1 MNIATAKEQI
11 KNAVRIY
18 LQKNA
23 DGSYQIPVVHQRPVF
38 VMGPPG
44 LGKTAIMQQI
54 ADEMGLGLV
63 SYSMTHHTRQSA
75 LGLPVIVDR
84 EFDGTHYQ
92 VSEYTMSEILASV
105 YDCMRETGKREGIL
119 FLDEINCVSE
129 TLSPAMLLFLQYKVF
144 GGHQVPPGW
153 VIVTAGNPPRFNK
166 SAHELDA
173 ATRDRL
179 KVMNIEPDYAA
190 FKEYAIRNGVQR
202 CVISYLDIR
211 PDDFYKMTTQVNGM
225 NVVTPRAWEDL
236 SEMIRYHE
244 MLGIPVTDA
253 LVSQYLQDLDTARD
267 FALYYQLYQKYKKAW
282 QTDRILQGL
291 YDEEVL
297 DEAKEARTDERITL
311 VGLLL
316 EQVTGDMDLCVKKHD
331 DLAGQVAALKAQR
344 AKMDARA
351 AEEGLPSET
360 EWTQQRDAVRA
371 ETAQLQSEVA
381 RTQQEIGNMLRF
393 LKDAFGK
400 GLELSIAVNDLSVS
414 RRATAFIGQFLS
426 MDYFEESRELL
437 LHKREEDLL
446 REIRIEL

>member
-244 MLGIPVTDA
+244 QLGIPVTDA
-253 LVSQYLQDLDTARD
+253 LVSQYLQDPDTARD

-331 DLAGQVAALKAQR
+331 DLAGEVATLKAQR

-360 EWTQQRDAVRA
+360 EWTQRRDAVRA

>member
-1 MNIATAKEQI
+1 
-11 KNAVRIY
+11 
-18 LQKNA
+18 
-23 DGSYQIPVVHQRPVF
+23 
-38 VMGPPG
+38 
-44 LGKTAIMQQI
+44 
-54 ADEMGLGLV
+54 
-63 SYSMTHHTRQSA
+63 
-75 LGLPVIVDR
+75 
-84 EFDGTHYQ
+84 
-92 VSEYTMSEILASV
+92 
-105 YDCMRETGKREGIL
+105 
-119 FLDEINCVSE
+119 
-129 TLSPAMLLFLQYKVF
+129 
-144 GGHQVPPGW
+144 
-153 VIVTAGNPPRFNK
+153 
-166 SAHELDA
+166 
-173 ATRDRL
+173 
-179 KVMNIEPDYAA
+179 MNIEPDYAA
-190 FKEYAIRNGVQR
+190 FKEYALRNGVQR

-253 LVSQYLQDLDTARD
+253 LVSQYLQDPDTARD

-282 QTDRILQGL
+282 QTERILQGL

-331 DLAGQVAALKAQR
+331 DLAARVAALKKQR
-344 AKMDARA
+344 AQMDAA
-351 AEEGLPSET
+351 AAMTFAGKSAGASGDSETAAQMDDLRSLPSET

-393 LKDAFGK
+393 LKEAFGK

-426 MDYFEESRELL
+426 MDYFEESRDLL

-446 REIRIEL
+446 QEIRFEL

>member
-18 LQKNA
+18 LQKNE
-23 DGSYQIPVVHQRPVF
+23 DGTYRIPVVHQRPVF

-75 LGLPVIVDR
+75 LGLPVIVTR
-84 EFDGTHYQ
+84 EYEGREYQ

-105 YDCMRETGKREGIL
+105 YDCMRNEGKKEGIL

-153 VIVTAGNPPRFNK
+153 VIVTAGNPPRYNK

-179 KVMNIEPDYAA
+179 KVMNIEPDYRA
-190 FKEYAIRNGVQR
+190 FKEYAIQNSVER
-202 CVISYLDIR
+202 CIISYLDIR
-211 PDDFYKMTTQVNGM
+211 PTDFYKVTTQVNGM

-236 SEMIRYHE
+236 SEMISFHE
-244 MLGIPVTDA
+244 ELGFPVTDA
-253 LVSQYLQDLDTARD
+253 LVTQYLQDPDTARD

-282 QTDRILQGL
+282 KTENILQGL
-291 YDEEVL
+291 ADESVIE
-297 DEAKEARTDERITL
+297 EAKSAKTDERITL

-316 EQVTGDMDLCVKKHD
+316 EQVTGDMDACVRKHD
-331 DLAGQVAALKAQR
+331 DLAARVAKLKQE
-344 AKMDARA
+344 K
-351 AEEGLPSET
+351 AENGRET
-360 EWTQQRDAVRA
+360 VEWTQRRDAVRS
-371 ETAQLQSEVA
+371 ETAMLQSEVA
-381 RTQQEIGNMLRF
+381 HTQQEIGNMLSF
-393 LKDAFGK
+393 LKDAYGR
-400 GLELSIAVNDLSVS
+400 GIELSIAVNDLSVS

-426 MDYFEESRELL
+426 MDYFEESKALL
-437 LHKREEDLL
+437 LHSREEELL
-446 REIRIEL
+446 GEIRIEL

>member
-18 LQKNA
+18 LQKND
-23 DGSYQIPVVHQRPVF
+23 DGTYRIPVVHQRPVF

-75 LGLPVIVDR
+75 LGLPVIVTR
-84 EFDGTHYQ
+84 EYEGREYQ

-105 YDCMRETGKREGIL
+105 YDCMRTEGKKEGIL

-153 VIVTAGNPPRFNK
+153 VIVTAGNPPRYNK

-179 KVMNIEPDYAA
+179 KVMNIEPDYRA
-190 FKEYAIRNGVQR
+190 FKEYAIQNNVER
-202 CVISYLDIR
+202 CIISYLDIR
-211 PDDFYKMTTQVNGM
+211 PTDFYKVTTQVNGM

-236 SEMIRYHE
+236 SEMISFHE
-244 MLGIPVTDA
+244 ELAIPVTDA
-253 LVSQYLQDLDTARD
+253 LVTQYLQDPDTARD

-282 QTDRILQGL
+282 KTENILQGL
-291 YDEEVL
+291 VDESVIE
-297 DEAKEARTDERITL
+297 EAKSAKTDERITL

-316 EQVTGDMDLCVKKHD
+316 EQVTGDMDACVKKHD
-331 DLAGQVAALKAQR
+331 DLAARVAKLKAE
-344 AKMDARA
+344 K
-351 AEEGLPSET
+351 AETGRET
-360 EWTQQRDAVRA
+360 VEWTQRRDAVRS
-371 ETAQLQSEVA
+371 ETAMLQSEVA
-381 RTQQEIGNMLRF
+381 HTQQEIGNMLNF
-393 LKDAFGK
+393 LKEAYGK
-400 GLELSIAVNDLSVS
+400 GIELSIAVNDLSVS

-426 MDYFEESRELL
+426 MDYFEESKALL
-437 LHKREEDLL
+437 LHSREEDLL

>member
-1 MNIATAKEQI
+1 MLLFQ
-11 KNAVRIY
+11 Y
-18 LQKNA
+18 LLDIDDLHALRLQCGPDPAGEA
-23 DGSYQIPVVHQRPVF
+23 DGVGIVAVDADGIGLDGDDLARDGLDTALLDHAHGARDGQIPVVHQRPVF

-253 LVSQYLQDLDTARD
+253 LVSQYLQDPDTGRD
-267 FALYYQLYQKYKKAW
+267 FAL
-282 QTDRILQGL
+282 
-291 YDEEVL
+291 
-297 DEAKEARTDERITL
+297 
-311 VGLLL
+311 
-316 EQVTGDMDLCVKKHD
+316 
-331 DLAGQVAALKAQR
+331 
-344 AKMDARA
+344 
-351 AEEGLPSET
+351 
-360 EWTQQRDAVRA
+360 
-371 ETAQLQSEVA
+371 
-381 RTQQEIGNMLRF
+381 
-393 LKDAFGK
+393 
-400 GLELSIAVNDLSVS
+400 
-414 RRATAFIGQFLS
+414 
-426 MDYFEESRELL
+426 
-437 LHKREEDLL
+437 
-446 REIRIEL
+446 

>member
-18 LQKNA
+18 LQKNE

-119 FLDEINCVSE
+119 SLDEINCVSE

-253 LVSQYLQDLDTARD
+253 LVSQYLQDPDTARD

>member
-18 LQKNA
+18 LQKNE

-105 YDCMRETGKREGIL
+105 YDCMRTTGKREGIL

-253 LVSQYLQDLDTARD
+253 LVSQYLQDPDTARD

>member
-18 LQKNA
+18 LQKNE
-23 DGSYQIPVVHQRPVF
+23 DGTYRIPVVHQRPVF

-75 LGLPVIVDR
+75 LGLPVIVTR
-84 EFDGTHYQ
+84 EYEGREYQ

-105 YDCMRETGKREGIL
+105 YDCMRNEGKKEGIL

-129 TLSPAMLLFLQYKVF
+129 TLSPAMLLFRQYKVF

-153 VIVTAGNPPRFNK
+153 VIVTAGNPPRYNK

-179 KVMNIEPDYAA
+179 KVMNIEPDYRA
-190 FKEYAIRNGVQR
+190 FKEYAIQNSVER
-202 CVISYLDIR
+202 CIISYLDIR
-211 PDDFYKMTTQVNGM
+211 PTDFYKVTTQVNGM

-236 SEMIRYHE
+236 SEMISFHE
-244 MLGIPVTDA
+244 ELGFPVTDA
-253 LVSQYLQDLDTARD
+253 LVTQYLQDPDTARD

-282 QTDRILQGL
+282 KTENILQGL
-291 YDEEVL
+291 ADESVIE
-297 DEAKEARTDERITL
+297 EAKSAKTDERITL

-316 EQVTGDMDLCVKKHD
+316 EQVTGDMDACVRKHD
-331 DLAGQVAALKAQR
+331 DLAARVAKLKQE
-344 AKMDARA
+344 K
-351 AEEGLPSET
+351 AENGRET
-360 EWTQQRDAVRA
+360 VEWTQRRDAVRS
-371 ETAQLQSEVA
+371 ETAMLQSEVA
-381 RTQQEIGNMLRF
+381 HTQQEIGNMLSF
-393 LKDAFGK
+393 LKDAYGR
-400 GLELSIAVNDLSVS
+400 GIELSIAVNDLSVS

-426 MDYFEESRELL
+426 MDYFEESKALL
-437 LHKREEDLL
+437 LHSREEELL
-446 REIRIEL
+446 GEIRIEL